1 MQKAI
6 HTIWLANVLTLG
18 LIAAAQADAECEA
31 YIDVEIGATSSVH
44 RFCNFIA
51 ILA

>member
-18 LIAAAQADAECEA
+18 LIAAAQADAEFDI
-31 YIDVEIGATSSVH
+31 YIDADVGAPSTV
-44 RFCNFIA
+44 RCFCKFIA